1 MSPLIRLLASFV
13 ALMMAM
19 GIGRF
24 ALTPQMPHLLSEG
37 QIDLTGAGLIAAAN
51 YLGYFVG
58 AVDSIFARSHHHV
71 RGRLYGGL
79 WLCVL
84 LTLASYWAHG
94 FWPHLLLRFG
104 TGVASAWA
112 LVMITS
118 LSQPLAIAA
127 GRPRLGAL
135 VFAGPGLGILLT
147 GLLALGSNLLGQRSA
162 TLWLVYGAVALVM
175 LLAILPFLPKPSAAA
190 IPDAGHSAAGS
201 NGSIAH
207 LCWIYVLYGL
217 GYIIPAT
224 FLSQMASAQFRGA
237 WQADLFWPCFGLAA
251 AIGVGVATLRRKD
264 PDTTRRWLMT
274 TLWLQAAGVFA
285 CLLGNGWGLALGVLL
300 CGGPFLACM
309 QLVMARLR
317 DVAPHGYQRS
327 TGLLTAS
334 FAIGQLSGPLLAS
347 FSSHLSGGLQP
358 ALVIAGT
365 GLLVAGSVLVSRQP
379 LAQAH
384 APAHAAPAPGKT
396 AHPESTR

>member
-1 MSPLIRLLASFV
+1 MSPLIRLLASFI

-84 LTLASYWAHG
+84 LTLASYWADG
-94 FWPHLLLRFG
+94 FWPHLGLRFG
-104 TGVASAWA
+104 TGVASAWV

-135 VFAGPGLGILLT
+135 IFAGPGLGILLT
-147 GLLALGSNLLGQRSA
+147 GLLALGSNLMGQSSA
-162 TLWLVYGAVALVM
+162 TLWLVYGLVALLM
-175 LLAILPFLPKPSAAA
+175 LLAILPFLPKPTIAVTQATSA
-190 IPDAGHSAAGS
+190 GN
-201 NGSIAH
+201 NGSIVH
-207 LCWIYVLYGL
+207 LCWIYFLYGL

-224 FLSQMASAQFRGA
+224 FLSQMANAQFKGA

-251 AIGVGVATLRRKD
+251 ALGVVVTSLRRKK
-264 PDTTRRWLMT
+264 PHTTRRWLMA

-285 CLLGNGWGLALGVLL
+285 CLLGNSWGLALGVLL
-300 CGGPFLACM
+300 CGAPFLACM

-317 DVAPHGYQRS
+317 EVAPHGYQRS

-347 FSSHLSGGLQP
+347 VSSQLSGGLQP
-358 ALVIAGT
+358 ALVVAGA
-365 GLLVAGSVLVSRQP
+365 GLLLAGSVLINRP
-379 LAQAH
+379 LPVHPMCTHVADS
-384 APAHAAPAPGKT
+384 AANGG
-396 AHPESTR
+396 